1 MENHLKVASVMANLL
16 DNRFNF
22 MGIRFGIDGLIGLV
36 PGAGDILVTCLS
48 LYLVWIGLKMKLPTI
63 RIMQMI
69 GNVVV
74 NFLIG
79 LLPVVGDAT
88 NFFFRANIRNLKIL
102 QQYAK
107 NNVIEGEVLQS
118 KHQVSFQ

>member
-1 MENHLKVASVMANLL
+1 
-16 DNRFNF
+16 

-107 NNVIEGEVLQS
+107 NNVIEGEVLESQ
-118 KHQVSFQ
+118 HQVSFQ